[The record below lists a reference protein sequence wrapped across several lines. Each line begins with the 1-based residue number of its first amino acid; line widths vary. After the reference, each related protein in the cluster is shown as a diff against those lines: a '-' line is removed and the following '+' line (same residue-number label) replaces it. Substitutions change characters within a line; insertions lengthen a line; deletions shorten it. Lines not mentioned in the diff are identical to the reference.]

1 MVGKASAAKFLAVAT
16 VNNFAAARGRF
27 GWLRQFIFRYPFLR
41 FSRPGGPG
49 LLTFSRYNDSEF
61 IDRPVG
67 RA

>member
-1 MVGKASAAKFLAVAT
+1 MAVAT
-16 VNNFAAARGRF
+16 VNNFVASRDRF

-49 LLTFSRYNDSEF
+49 LLTFSRYNDSDL